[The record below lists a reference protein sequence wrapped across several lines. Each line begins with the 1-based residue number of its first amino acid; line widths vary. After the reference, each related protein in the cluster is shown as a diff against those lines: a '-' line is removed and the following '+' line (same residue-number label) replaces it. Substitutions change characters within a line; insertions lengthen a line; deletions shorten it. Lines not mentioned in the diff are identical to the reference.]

1 MIRPNLR
8 SLLVRATLV
17 AAVIV
22 AGLALYGLGPG
33 GNFYLKLA
41 RAPLAPADAA
51 PYYRESLLHVLLAHA
66 LGLTGPLQFRLFVLA
81 GWWSGVAAILA
92 TLRASHAH
100 LVLVALVLLTHP
112 SAMIV
117 HAWACHP
124 DALVF
129 LLTAALLVIR
139 RPWPTALLAALMA
152 WANIP
157 MTAVVSTSL
166 ATLWLAE
173 NTRARALATCL
184 GALLG
189 AVTCKLTLHLLN
201 VHIAHDRL
209 DLAAQHTALL
219 LERWTSPGWPILYT
233 LYFAHLLWLPSLY
246 LTLRGFAPR
255 LAHALLATQLLALT
269 ATLFAED
276 TTRIFALLA
285 WAPLLYC
292 LWRALS
298 HLATDRDRHHL
309 RPLVALAVLVTLL
322 APKFFAWKG
331 ELRTLDDA
339 RTYRRAHLF

>member
-1 MIRPNLR
+1 MTPPNLR
-8 SLLVRATLV
+8 TPLLRAALI

-51 PYYRESLLHVLLAHA
+51 PYYRESLLHVLLANA

-92 TLRASHAH
+92 TLRLSHAH
-100 LVLVALVLLTHP
+100 LVLVACVLLTHP

-129 LLTAALLVIR
+129 LLTAALLIIR
-139 RPWPTALLAALMA
+139 RPWPTAVLAALMA
-152 WANIP
+152 WANVP
-157 MTAVVSTSL
+157 MAAVVCLSL

-173 NTRARALATCL
+173 SARPRALATCV
-184 GALLG
+184 GALVG
-189 AVTCKLTLHLLN
+189 AVTCKLALHIFN
-201 VHIAHDRL
+201 IHIAHDRL
-209 DLAAQHTALL
+209 DLAAQHTSLL
-219 LERWTSPGWPILYT
+219 LARWTSPGWPILYT
-233 LYFAHLLWLPSLY
+233 LYFAHLVWLPSLW
-246 LTLRGFAPR
+246 LTLRSSAPR
-255 LAHALLATQLLALT
+255 TADALLATQLLALT

-276 TTRIFALLA
+276 TTRIFAMLA
-285 WAPLLYC
+285 WAPLLHC
-292 LWRALS
+292 LWHALT
-298 HLATDRDRHHL
+298 HLATHRDRHYL

-339 RTYRRAHLF
+339 RAYRRAHLF

>member
-1 MIRPNLR
+1 MTRPDLP
-8 SLLVRATLV
+8 SLLLRAALIAALV
-17 AAVIV
+17 V

-33 GNFYLKLA
+33 GNFYLKMA

-51 PYYRESLLHVLLAHA
+51 PYYRESLLHVLLANA

-81 GWWSGVAAILA
+81 GWWSGVAAILGA
-92 TLRASHAH
+92 VRLSPAH

-117 HAWACHP
+117 HAWGCHP

-129 LLTAALLVIR
+129 LLTAASLKIR
-139 RPWPTALLAALMA
+139 GPWPTALLAALMA
-152 WANIP
+152 WANVA
-157 MTAVVSTSL
+157 MAAVVCASL
-166 ATLWLAE
+166 AMLWLAQH
-173 NTRARALATCL
+173 TRTRALATIL
-184 GALLG
+184 GALVG
-189 AVTCKLTLHLLN
+189 AVTCKLTLHIFN
-201 VHIAHDRL
+201 IHIPHDRL

-219 LERWTSPGWPILYT
+219 LERWTSPGWPVLYT
-233 LYFAHLLWLPSLY
+233 LHFAHLLWLPSLY

-255 LAHALLATQLLALT
+255 LAHALLASQLLALT

-292 LWRALS
+292 LWHALA
-298 HLATDRDRHHL
+298 HLADDRDRHHL

-331 ELRTLDDA
+331 ELRGLDDA
-339 RTYRRAHLF
+339 RAYRRTHLF